1 MHASAFNSALYPPY
15 IRLDVRVDRTFE
27 INGTR
32 LTVYGEL
39 DNLYNRENLYLYEW
53 SRSARQARP
62 VYQWGRQPIGGVRW
76 EF

>member
-1 MHASAFNSALYPPY
+1 M
-15 IRLDVRVDRTFE
+15 